1 MRFWRTK
8 VKPRRRLRKTPT
20 DAFFSVSSDASMPTD
35 LNQTP
40 TACGKSISVI
50 AFFAA
55 FHWAASGP
63 ASVAWQWSSHLGQ
76 SATGTSQTKQ

>member
-1 MRFWRTK
+1 M
-8 VKPRRRLRKTPT
+8 RKTPT

-55 FHWAASGP
+55 FH
-63 ASVAWQWSSHLGQ
+63 
-76 SATGTSQTKQ
+76 